1 MGSGATEAPMC
12 RLLGDAEGA
21 RDRLPR
27 VAARAGATDLG
38 LFGARELRAQRGQAV
53 ELGEG
58 FAALGRGDGGRLRHG
73 DLLRHGLAHMWSA
86 CDPDRMAR
94 MLQVRNLPDEVH
106 ARLKE
111 RAAAERM
118 SLSDYVARE
127 LEDLVR
133 YRSNA
138 EVLEASRARARA
150 AGVSLTRVGILA
162 ARDRERDERE

>member
-1 MGSGATEAPMC
+1 
-12 RLLGDAEGA
+12 
-21 RDRLPR
+21 
-27 VAARAGATDLG
+27 
-38 LFGARELRAQRGQAV
+38 
-53 ELGEG
+53 
-58 FAALGRGDGGRLRHG
+58 
-73 DLLRHGLAHMWSA
+73 
-86 CDPDRMAR
+86 MAR
-94 MLQVRNLPDEVH
+94 MLQVRNLPDDVH

-150 AGVSLTRVGILA
+150 AGVSLTREGILA
-162 ARDRERDERE
+162 ARDRERDGRR